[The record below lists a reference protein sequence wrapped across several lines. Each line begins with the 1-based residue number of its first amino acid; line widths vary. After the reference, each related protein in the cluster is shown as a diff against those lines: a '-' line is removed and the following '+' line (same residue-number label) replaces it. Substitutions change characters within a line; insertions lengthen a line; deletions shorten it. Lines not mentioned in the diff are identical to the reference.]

1 MCFTNDFTRKIPGNI
16 IQPLGNLNMFP
27 DYYYYYTFFFF
38 SQLLCKHSTVKLQS
52 IQKVHIHLKE
62 LITILYV
69 LFLHTKTDFIMSNMV
84 VVVVV

>member
-1 MCFTNDFTRKIPGNI
+1 MSFTNDFTSKMPGNI
-16 IQPLGNLNMFP
+16 IQPLGNSNMFP
-27 DYYYYYTFFFF
+27 DYYYYYIFFF

-62 LITILYV
+62 LITVLYA

-84 VVVVV
+84 VVVQ